1 MDTLAALLDRAAQ
14 HAPHRVALIHGKSQ
28 ISYGDLSARVD
39 RIASVLHRCEFGRLA
54 RVAVFQEKSI
64 AMVTVLLGIMRAG
77 LVAVPVNPKL
87 KPMQVAHIV
96 SDSEASLL
104 ITTPFKAAPLA
115 AHLPQCCVLLTNLD
129 DLEVTATL
137 PPLCSLDIDPAVI
150 FYTSGSTG
158 QPKGVVASHRNLVAG
173 ARSVNAYLGTT
184 ADDVILSALPL
195 SFDAGFSQIT
205 TALDAQACVVLH
217 EFLRA
222 SELVK
227 TCAMHRVTSLTA
239 VPPLW
244 HQIAEASWPV
254 EAGSNLRMIANTGG
268 HMPAPLLIRM
278 RTLFPNA
285 KPFLMYGLTEAFRST
300 YLDPREI
307 DRRPDS
313 IGKAIPNAE
322 IVVLR
327 EDGSECDI
335 NEPGELVH
343 RGVHVCLGYWNDP
356 DRTHAKFR
364 PRSPFPGA
372 VPQPE
377 VWSGDIVRRDSDGF
391 LYFIGRGDEQIKT
404 SGYRVSPNEVEQIV
418 LTYEGVS
425 EVVAFGVTDPTLG
438 ERVVVMITATGPI
451 TGLAGHLSRA
461 MPSYMIPEVVVC
473 EELPRNA
480 NGKLDR
486 PAIKGSYLADQ
497 ESNRVRSTAKRSD
510 RRLAG

>member
-1 MDTLAALLDRAAQ
+1 MDSLAALLDCAAQ
-14 HAPHRVALIHGKSQ
+14 HAPDRVALVHGKNQ
-28 ISYGDLSARVD
+28 INYGDLSARVV
-39 RIASVLHRCEFGRLA
+39 RIASALHRCGFGRLA

-64 AMVTVLLGIMRAG
+64 DMVAVLLGIMRAG

-87 KPMQVAHIV
+87 KPAQVAHIV

-115 AHLPQCCVLLTNLD
+115 GHLPQCCVLLTSLD
-129 DLEVTATL
+129 DLEATDTR
-137 PPLCSLDIDPAVI
+137 PPLRMLDIDPAVI

-173 ARSVNAYLGTT
+173 ARSVNAYLGTK
-184 ADDVILSALPL
+184 ADDIILAALPL

-227 TCAMHRVTSLTA
+227 TCAMHGVTSLTA

-244 HQIAEASWPV
+244 HRIAEAAWPAEV
-254 EAGSNLRMIANTGG
+254 GNNLRIIANTGG
-268 HMPAPLLIRM
+268 HMPAPLLSRL
-278 RTLFPNA
+278 RALFP
-285 KPFLMYGLTEAFRST
+285 KSRPFLMYGLTEAFRST
-300 YLDPREI
+300 YLDPDEI

-322 IVVLR
+322 VVVLR

-335 NEPGELVH
+335 DEPGELVH
-343 RGVHVCLGYWNDP
+343 RGAHVCLGYWNDP
-356 DRTHAKFR
+356 DRTLAKFR
-364 PRSPFPGA
+364 PWSLFPGA

-404 SGYRVSPNEVEQIV
+404 SGYRVSPNEVEQI
-418 LTYEGVS
+418 LLAFEGVS
-425 EVVAFGVTDPTLG
+425 EVVAFGVTDPKLG
-438 ERVVVMITATGPI
+438 ERVVVVITAVGTL
-451 TGLAGHLSRA
+451 TDLAGYLGRA

-486 PAIKGSYLADQ
+486 PAIKERYLADQ
-497 ESNRVRSTAKRSD
+497 ESMRDRSITKHNG
-510 RRLAG
+510 RRPAG